1 MKKGSLLI
9 SKSELWLVYGSL
21 EEEQMIYIEDSY
33 PLLLTKIKKEE
44 EFIVITLLYNDSL
57 CKFTI
62 VELDEV
68 NEYFE
73 CVK

>member
-1 MKKGSLLI
+1 MKTGSLLI

-21 EEEQMIYIEDSY
+21 EEEQMIYIEDNY

-44 EFIVITLLYNDSL
+44 EFIVITLLYNNSL

-73 CVK
+73 RVK

>member
-44 EFIVITLLYNDSL
+44 EFIVITLLYNDTL

>member
-1 MKKGSLLI
+1 MKTGSLLI

-33 PLLLTKIKKEE
+33 PLLLTEIKKEE
-44 EFIVITLLYNDSL
+44 EFIVITLLYNNSL

>member
-21 EEEQMIYIEDSY
+21 EEEQMIYIEDNY

>member
-9 SKSELWLVYGSL
+9 SKSELWLVCGSP
-21 EEEQMIYIEDSY
+21 EEEQMIYIEDNY

-44 EFIVITLLYNDSL
+44 EFIVITLLYDDVL
-57 CKFTI
+57 CKFMI
-62 VELDEV
+62 LELDEV

-73 CVK
+73 RVK

>member
-33 PLLLTKIKKEE
+33 PLLLTEIKKEE
-44 EFIVITLLYNDSL
+44 EFIVITLLYNNSL